1 MHALAERR
9 AKPVLVGKGEGKIVR
24 PAGMAGDEI
33 RVKAARLQLC
43 LQLCQDIEKN
53 RNIGDKA

>member
-9 AKPVLVGKGEGKIVR
+9 AKPVLVGKGEGKIVC

-33 RVKAARLQLC
+33 RAQAACLQLC
-43 LQLCQDIEKN
+43 LQLCQRAD
-53 RNIGDKA
+53 RQLVVLR